1 MPKKLLFVLLL
12 FAAGC
17 SKNNGTTT
25 AYIDFVTATTQ
36 QNYDVTASN
45 ATLVNNLYL
54 LTIAATSTS
63 GANGN
68 IVLNL
73 AKAQPFATGDV
84 YSNDYVSGTLTQQAQ
99 IEYVPNMS
107 VSIEYVSLPLQ
118 DSISRV
124 VVRLTSVTSTTIQ
137 GTFTATLVNRNDTTM
152 AALTITGGTFYT
164 PFTPPQ

>member
-12 FAAGC
+12 FATGC
-17 SKNNGTTT
+17 SKNSGTTT
-25 AYIDFVTATTQ
+25 AYIDFVTSTTQ
-36 QNYDVTASN
+36 QNYDVTAAN

-84 YSNDYVSGTLTQQAQ
+84 YSNDYVSGTLTLQSE
-99 IEYVPNMS
+99 IEYVPDMS
-107 VSIEYVSLPLQ
+107 MSIEYISLPLR
-118 DSISRV
+118 DSVSRV
-124 VVRLTSVTSTTIQ
+124 VVRLTSVTSNTIQ
-137 GTFTATLVNRNDTTM
+137 GTFTATLVNRSDTTK
-152 AALTITGGTFYT
+152 AALTITNGSFYT